1 MNIPQILNESIT
13 VLKGIVDNA
22 DDLAILNV
30 LNSKMANLVSI
41 KNCMFK
47 QFSNTQPKAISYY
60 CMAFIPSGFNKDFT
74 VNCIND
80 YLIPFVKKDLV
91 DRVEEYKQKYE
102 YEQGLTRVGKKAE
115 KEIQE
120 ELDKIRYVNLEI
132 ANANYTGIYKEA
144 EQIDKMGFGSLYVR
158 MGELGDFLEL
168 AQMGDKSK
176 KEFYSKLKDIF
187 DGTFYPSIIAGDSK
201 RKTLENIPIQI
212 YLYTDYENLYNP
224 KLKEYYLGSLKTGMA
239 RRSFIFIPDND
250 DKIKLKYPS
259 RPEEKEQAVFKAIEL
274 QKRFKNIY
282 DIIQEKT
289 VYSFSEEAKELLYQY
304 QCKCIDYFME
314 SKDDIIIK
322 IERKESFWKITKLA
336 VVYSIIDNPTS
347 IIVQSKYVQMAI
359 DFYKLISP
367 SLKKVIEKRKK
378 SEIEKYAEYIA
389 DHKDDI
395 ITRTDLRNLNYV
407 HNAKFKKFFDE
418 HLDEIKEE
426 LEVNYNLLL
435 YPYEGGNKSL
445 KAYQVVKKG

>member
-1 MNIPQILNESIT
+1 
-13 VLKGIVDNA
+13 
-22 DDLAILNV
+22 
-30 LNSKMANLVSI
+30 
-41 KNCMFK
+41 
-47 QFSNTQPKAISYY
+47 
-60 CMAFIPSGFNKDFT
+60 
-74 VNCIND
+74 
-80 YLIPFVKKDLV
+80 
-91 DRVEEYKQKYE
+91 
-102 YEQGLTRVGKKAE
+102 
-115 KEIQE
+115 
-120 ELDKIRYVNLEI
+120 
-132 ANANYTGIYKEA
+132 
-144 EQIDKMGFGSLYVR
+144 
-158 MGELGDFLEL
+158 
-168 AQMGDKSK
+168 
-176 KEFYSKLKDIF
+176 
-187 DGTFYPSIIAGDSK
+187 
-201 RKTLENIPIQI
+201 
-212 YLYTDYENLYNP
+212 
-224 KLKEYYLGSLKTGMA
+224 MA

-274 QKRFKNIY
+274 QKKFKNIY
-282 DIIQEKT
+282 DTIQEKT
-289 VYSFSEEAKELLYQY
+289 IYSFSEEAKELLYQY

-347 IIVQSKYVQMAI
+347 IVVQSKYVQMAI

-435 YPYEGGNKSL
+435 YPYEGGNKSM
-445 KAYQVVKKG
+445 KAYQVVKK